1 MKKILLLSSM
11 LISTSVL
18 ATPVSL
24 DDLYARYVEADYQ
37 SHELPEFDTEIE
49 FISSV
54 DEVSENLSGEM
65 LLFLKSASQPD
76 EVIARAN
83 PSGQGL
89 AKFSKV
95 KAGQNIV
102 MKCQLQFTMNSD
114 YLSFGHCELK

>member
-1 MKKILLLSSM
+1 MKKFFLLSSV

-49 FISSV
+49 FISLV

-65 LLFLKSASQPD
+65 LLFLKSANQPD

-83 PSGQGL
+83 PSEQGM

-95 KAGQNIV
+95 KASENIV

-114 YLSFGHCELK
+114 YLSFGQCELK